1 MSATDSSSD
10 VDTEH
15 NGETPPKDDNN
26 PLVRK
31 WSRGVVCAYVS
42 KEENGRHYAV
52 TEENQDHRAKELSN
66 RFAKRTGVRGWRGYR
81 SRCHKCSLLF
91 CVRDKTEN
99 SEVRR
104 SIQKIDNKT
113 CYTRRT

>member
-31 WSRGVVCAYVS
+31 WSCGVVCAYVS
-42 KEENGRHYAV
+42 KEENSRHNTV
-52 TEENQDHRAKELSN
+52 TEENQDHRAKELSDHFTPDAGQ
-66 RFAKRTGVRGWRGYR
+66 R
-81 SRCHKCSLLF
+81 
-91 CVRDKTEN
+91 
-99 SEVRR
+99 
-104 SIQKIDNKT
+104 
-113 CYTRRT
+113 